1 MHPRYKNIFIL
12 GTGRCG
18 TTSFIHACKHIK
30 NYTSGHE
37 TRVAHIGEAR
47 LLYPDYH
54 IEADNRLSWFTGRLE
69 EKFGDQ
75 AFYVHLLRNPEKV
88 AASLSKRLFKGGI
101 ITAYGDGILMPRANP
116 GVATNDALKISRDYV
131 YTVTKN
137 IELFLKNKSNKMIIW
152 LEEIEDKFPEFTER
166 VGADANLEEI
176 RKELKTPKN
185 TSS

>member
-1 MHPRYKNIFIL
+1 MHPKYKNIFIL

-37 TRVAHIGEAR
+37 TRVAHIGDAR

-69 EKFGDQ
+69 EKFGDR

-88 AASLSKRLFKGGI
+88 ASSLSKRVFKGGI
-101 ITAYGDGILMPRANP
+101 IPAYADGIIMPRTNP
-116 GVATNDALKISRDYV
+116 GVATNDAMKISRDYV
-131 YTVTKN
+131 NTVTKN
-137 IELFLKNKSNKMIIW
+137 IEFFLKNKTNKMTIW
-152 LEEIEDKFPEFTER
+152 LEEIEEKFPDFIEKIN
-166 VGADANLEEI
+166 ADADLGKIQE
-176 RKELKTPKN
+176 ELKKPKN